1 MTRLINQFD
10 IKYIMAKRIVGRTQI
25 EVIDSIPYSQLV
37 FLVASGK
44 SYALTIAEARGKKD
58 SSPTAKQLKQLEA
71 RGFLKSQKEKLLN
84 KTIYSVNWNKIL
96 DEFFLFLKERKEG
109 FIDSHNRLK
118 TNVSP
123 EILERL
129 KLLDNKDFV
138 KDMKANKYL
147 NQFLKEYLSSI
158 RDRSCSLYEAFAYF
172 LVYVS
177 FDFIYS
183 TNPNLYYILSLG
195 EGTNSFKIEEKERK
209 KEREKLLSTKTK
221 EKWVEAK
228 EKIKTISS
236 LLDKKHQEIR
246 DKIKRLSEEDR
257 DLKNILFFEK
267 IRNTLSSDLGLQIAL
282 NNATELT
289 AFYLL
294 KNHFSEERIKECA
307 EKFLRAS
314 DRYKNVPQ
322 ELIEE
327 VKKKIE
333 IENLPK
339 NSFKVA
345 KPTENRHKK
354 SGNTTQNTA
363 LSSENKRGES
373 SK

>member
-1 MTRLINQFD
+1 
-10 IKYIMAKRIVGRTQI
+10 MAKRIVGRTQI

-209 KEREKLLSTKTK
+209 KERK
-221 EKWVEAK
+221 
-228 EKIKTISS
+228 
-236 LLDKKHQEIR
+236 D
-246 DKIKRLSEEDR
+246 D
-257 DLKNILFFEK
+257 
-267 IRNTLSSDLGLQIAL
+267 
-282 NNATELT
+282 
-289 AFYLL
+289 
-294 KNHFSEERIKECA
+294 
-307 EKFLRAS
+307 
-314 DRYKNVPQ
+314 
-322 ELIEE
+322 
-327 VKKKIE
+327 
-333 IENLPK
+333 
-339 NSFKVA
+339 
-345 KPTENRHKK
+345 
-354 SGNTTQNTA
+354 
-363 LSSENKRGES
+363 GES
-373 SK
+373 HIHLACDAFPVRFFPLFPFHPFSSFFPWRPLEIAYTARTWRPIRGNLSLNPLRRILPSFLLQ